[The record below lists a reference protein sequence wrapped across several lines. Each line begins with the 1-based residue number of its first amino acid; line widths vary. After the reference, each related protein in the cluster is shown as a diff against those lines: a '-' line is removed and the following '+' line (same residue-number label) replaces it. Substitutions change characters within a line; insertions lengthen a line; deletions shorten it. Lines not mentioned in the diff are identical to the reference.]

1 MARKLRTAP
10 PGIPQHIHRVARSEL
25 TVLADEEDKR
35 IYLEALS
42 EYAARYE
49 VAIHAWGMTATQL
62 QVLVT
67 PQTSNGI
74 SSMLQATGRMYAQHF
89 NTKYDHRGGIWQDR
103 YKASLILSDEYLLA
117 VYRYIDRLMFCP
129 QQGQGQEQT
138 PIHSSAQENKYG
150 MGQPVV
156 TPHSSYV
163 GLGDT
168 PSQRQQA
175 YHALYATLLPPEQV
189 AQIEKALRMSL
200 ALGDEHFIK
209 RLEHV
214 IGRRLLEGKPG
225 RPRKTP
231 APGNEQ
237 RIA

>member
-1 MARKLRTAP
+1 MA
-10 PGIPQHIHRVARSEL
+10 
-25 TVLADEEDKR
+25 VLADDDDKQ
-35 IYLEALS
+35 IYLAALS
-42 EYAARYE
+42 EYAERYE

-62 QVLVT
+62 QILVT

-103 YKASLILSDEYLLA
+103 YKASLILSDEYSLA
-117 VYRYIDRLMFCP
+117 VYRYIDRLMFCS
-129 QQGQGQEQT
+129 QQLQEQT
-138 PIHSSAQENKYG
+138 PPSLYSSAQENKYG
-150 MGQPVV
+150 SGQSIV
-156 TPHSSYV
+156 TPHPSYQA
-163 GLGDT
+163 LGDT

-175 YHALYATLLPPEQV
+175 YHALCATLLPAEQV

-214 IGRRLLEGKPG
+214 TGRRLLEGKPG

-231 APGNEQ
+231 ARNKVQ
-237 RIA
+237 NIA